1 MADDARRRDAL
12 IASALGSALFLV
24 FWFGRS
30 RSFGA
35 GDSAQHV
42 LCALTWGVP
51 HPPGYP
57 LQTALGW
64 LWSRP
69 FGDPGAAVNGLSGL
83 FAAAAAA
90 ALYLLLRRSGCRRA
104 AALAAAGFMALSPLF
119 WYYSLIAEVRAL
131 NDLLALA
138 AAAFALEWSRGG
150 RARALYYFSAAF
162 GLGLS
167 HHPTFP
173 LLVPAFAVWLSARRP
188 APRTAARAAA
198 IAIATLLA
206 PYALL
211 RLRLAWSAPSYNLF
225 ETADWRGIAELFL
238 RTSLGGPLRM
248 AAGGGTILS
257 PAALGVQLANFAS
270 ALWTHA
276 GPVALALAA
285 VGAAA
290 GAVSSERRDRR
301 ALLGWGLWFLTAA
314 AVPIAMSSAQMTGRD
329 PDYVRAAVA
338 RFYLLPMI
346 AVFVLAGRGAES
358 LLSRA
363 RPAFGRLLAAAALL
377 LPLALHPLRLAHE
390 NPQLDAARALVRD
403 SRPGDLVVLGS
414 DDSVF
419 AALDLE
425 LARGEGG
432 GRVFLTPSV
441 FALPSYP
448 RFLARR
454 YPDLRVPPAGP
465 TGLTTD
471 WAAWRALNP
480 SRAVLFEP
488 GLLDAARSL
497 YPKSVP
503 QGALIRVLPEGARSD
518 PAEDARRFLT
528 APETAEV
535 TRWNVRPWTQEIYL
549 LKMRRGMARWLA
561 SRLDPERDQELLRAY
576 GRLLSDLGAP

>member
-1 MADDARRRDAL
+1 MTDASRRRDPS
-12 IASALGSALFLV
+12 IAGLLGLGLFLL

-69 FGDPGAAVNGLSGL
+69 WSDPGAAVNGLSGL

-90 ALYLLLRRSGCRRA
+90 VLYLLLRRDGCRRA

-138 AAAFALEWSRGG
+138 AAYFALDWSRSG
-150 RARALYYFSAAF
+150 RGRSLSYFAAAF
-162 GLGLS
+162 GLGVS

-173 LLVPAFAVWLSARRP
+173 LLVPAFAVWISARRP
-188 APRTAARAAA
+188 AARTAARAAA
-198 IAIATLLA
+198 IALAALVA

-225 ETADWRGIAELFL
+225 ETSDWRGIANLFL
-238 RTSLGGPLRM
+238 RTGLGGPLRM
-248 AAGGGTILS
+248 AAGNGTPGLEVFD
-257 PAALGVQLANFAS
+257 PGALRAQLAHFAS
-270 ALWTHA
+270 ALWEHA
-276 GPVALALAA
+276 GPAALALAA
-285 VGAAA
+285 AGAAA
-290 GAVSSERRDRR
+290 LWKRDRR
-301 ALLGWGLWFLTAA
+301 GLLAWLLWFSASA
-314 AVPIAMSSAQMTGRD
+314 IPPITLASFQMAGHD
-329 PDYVRAAVA
+329 PDYVRAVVA

-346 AVFVLAGRGAES
+346 AVFVLAGLGAES
-358 LLSRA
+358 LLSRT
-363 RPAFGRLLAAAALL
+363 RPAFGWLLASAACV
-377 LPLALHPLRLAHE
+377 LPLVLHPLRLAHE

-425 LARGEGG
+425 LVRGEGG
-432 GRVFLTPSV
+432 GRVFLTPTV
-441 FALPSYP
+441 FALPAYARS
-448 RFLARR
+448 LARR

-465 TGLTTD
+465 AGLTTD
-471 WAAWRALNP
+471 WAAWRKLN
-480 SRAVLFEP
+480 SGRAVLFEP
-488 GLLDAARSL
+488 ALLDAARSL
-497 YPKSVP
+497 YPRSVP
-503 QGALIRVLPEGARSD
+503 QGVLIRVLPEGGRSD
-518 PAEDARRFLT
+518 PAEDARRFLA

-535 TRWNVRPWTQEIYL
+535 SRWNVRPWTQEIYL
-549 LKMRRGMARWLA
+549 LKARRGMAAWLA
-561 SRLDPERDQELLRAY
+561 SRLDPSRDRELLRAY
-576 GRLLSDLGAP
+576 ARLLSDLGAP